1 MEQFFQFQ
9 FALFVIGAI
18 YLIAISFYVEHLDK
32 KKDKRRDKYLGI
44 FKTTLVV
51 YTVWFIISGFYTTFF
66 IVYPLN

>member
-1 MEQFFQFQ
+1 MEQFFQIQ
-9 FALFVIGAI
+9 FTLFVIGAI
-18 YLIAISFYVEHLDK
+18 CLIAISFYVEHLDK
-32 KKDKRRDKYLGI
+32 KKDIRKDKYLGI